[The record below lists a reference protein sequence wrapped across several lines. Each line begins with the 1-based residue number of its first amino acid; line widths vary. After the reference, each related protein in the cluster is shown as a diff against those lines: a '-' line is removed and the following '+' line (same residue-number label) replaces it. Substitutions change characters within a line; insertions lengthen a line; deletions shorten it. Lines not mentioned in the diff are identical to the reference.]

1 MSLKRPNTLY
11 AGAGVFVALAAM
23 AVFPA
28 SVGTAAEM
36 IAAPTLTYDIQTT
49 DPQPV
54 AVTAAPAGD
63 PQPSVAVETADAEP
77 VKAVAAP
84 VNNAERVCMAKVV
97 LHEAGNQSRSGKV
110 AVAQT
115 LMNRLDDGRFGETI
129 CDVANQP
136 GQYFDLSDYRPSRES
151 DAWAD
156 AMDVASDV
164 LRGETDAVAPGALFF
179 RANYAPTN
187 SFFRGR
193 TRVTQVGAHVFYR

>member
-11 AGAGVFVALAAM
+11 AGAGAAVVLAAM
-23 AVFPA
+23 AVIPA

-36 IAAPTLTYDIQTT
+36 IAAPTLTYDLQTT
-49 DPQPV
+49 DPQPAV
-54 AVTAAPAGD
+54 ASATPSGEA
-63 PQPSVAVETADAEP
+63 QPLAAVEVADAEAVKPAEMP
-77 VKAVAAP
+77 VDDKA
-84 VNNAERVCMAKVV
+84 RVCMAKVV
-97 LHEAGNQSRSGKV
+97 LHEAGNQPRSGKI

-115 LMNRLDDGRFGETI
+115 LMNRLDDGRFGDTI

-136 GQYFDLSDYRPSRES
+136 GQYFDLSNYRPSRES

-193 TRVTQVGAHVFYR
+193 TRVMQVGAHVFYR